1 MYVKISQF
9 KPVRGKTE
17 TTIKQVSIC
26 CGIFYYYFVYTLYI
40 FQAFCMIVH
49 LIVIIIASL

>member
-1 MYVKISQF
+1 MLWHF
-9 KPVRGKTE
+9 LL
-17 TTIKQVSIC
+17 
-26 CGIFYYYFVYTLYI
+26 FFFVYTLYI